1 MNKERCLPCEISVA
15 GGMLIKDHCKKDD
28 CKEIAE
34 KFSKGE
40 MSLRD
45 LAKELNVP
53 NEELSLFSKQGIDL
67 DMTLKK
73 AVDIENK
80 V

>member
-1 MNKERCLPCEISVA
+1 MNEERCLPCEISVA
-15 GGMLIKDHCKKDD
+15 GGMLIKDHCKKD

-34 KFSKGE
+34 KFSEGE
-40 MSLRD
+40 MSLKD
-45 LAKELNVP
+45 LAKKLNVP